1 MTSGTCQDI
10 QPQNFVTRVQQLRFP
25 NFVSDISSAF
35 GTFFLCAVLV
45 RSVCVP
51 CAFLVRS
58 LCVPCAVLVRSVCVP
73 CAFLVRSLCVPCAVL
88 VRSLCGPCAAFVRQ
102 MDQPAP
108 TSDLCLPLLYRY
120 ANHTFLQ
127 SATALISFEAA
138 GAVGRGR
145 PGCLST
151 SQGAIASASC
161 LRQGPTTL

>member
-35 GTFFLCAVLV
+35 GTLSC
-45 RSVCVP
+45 
-51 CAFLVRS
+51 VRS
-58 LCVPCAVLVRSVCVP
+58 LCGPCAVRVRS
-73 CAFLVRSLCVPCAVL
+73 FCVPCAVL

-138 GAVGRGR
+138 GAVNW
-145 PGCLST
+145 
-151 SQGAIASASC
+151 
-161 LRQGPTTL
+161 